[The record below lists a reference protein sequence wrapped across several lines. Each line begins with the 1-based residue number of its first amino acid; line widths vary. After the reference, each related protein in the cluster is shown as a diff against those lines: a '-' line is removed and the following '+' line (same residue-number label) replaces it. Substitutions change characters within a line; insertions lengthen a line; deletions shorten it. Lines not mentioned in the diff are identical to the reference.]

1 VRRRLH
7 CIGLLSSIALIG
19 NYRLKDVRR
28 SFMRIEVSAELRLA
42 KTGPLPVEEVRYAD
56 NL

>member
-1 VRRRLH
+1 MRRRLH

-42 KTGPLPVEEVRYAD
+42 KTGPLPVEEVRYGD